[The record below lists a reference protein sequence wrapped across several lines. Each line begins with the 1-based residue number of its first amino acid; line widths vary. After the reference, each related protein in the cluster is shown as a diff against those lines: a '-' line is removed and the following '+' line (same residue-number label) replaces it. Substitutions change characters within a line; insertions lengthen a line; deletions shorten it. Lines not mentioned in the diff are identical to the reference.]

1 MKILSKKLLFIS
13 LLLGPGLIQKAFT
26 QEPVQLTVEAPKVVT
41 AGEVFRLAY
50 TINAKAE
57 SFNGPKIEGFLFNGP
72 MLSSSMSTQIINSQ
86 VTQSVRYTYNYTLQ
100 ATQEG
105 VFTIPGASSVV
116 NGKNYSCNPVKIEV
130 LKSGASGGQQAD
142 GQAGNSNDGLS
153 GEDLFVKVEVDRSN
167 VYKGEQIIAT
177 IRIYSR
183 VNLARF
189 GEIKMPDFAG
199 FWNQEI
205 PTPAQVNLERI
216 NYQGKLYNVGVL
228 RRSVLIPQQT
238 GKISIDPF
246 EIECMINAARKNQ
259 RSPFGDMFGDSF
271 FGSYETL
278 SKKISSP
285 RVEITVKPFP
295 PNPPAGFTGAV
306 GKYSVQA
313 GLDKNEVSTN
323 EAVTL
328 KVVVKG
334 SGNIKL
340 LELPP
345 FQFPA
350 DLELYDPKI
359 TDNIEPGNNGIMGS
373 KTFEYVIVPRH
384 AGDFE
389 IPAWTFSYFDP
400 AAGDYR
406 EFVHEAMKL
415 TVKKGVNDSE
425 ATIISTPG
433 KEDIRIIGQDIRFI
447 KTDNPALQK
456 IHQPFFGSMGFWL
469 SYLAIFLLF
478 ILMVGYIRNKF
489 KNESDIEGMRFRK
502 AIAVSRKQLAE
513 ARHYLNA
520 NQSDRFLEALLKS
533 LWGYIGNKF
542 NLNLSELNR
551 DSITDLLFSK
561 GVEQNTISGLI
572 ETIDSAEYLRYA
584 PGTGEGDFQHL
595 LQKAEEFI
603 VLIEKSYRR

>member
-1 MKILSKKLLFIS
+1 MKELSHKLLFIQ
-13 LLLGPGLIQKAFT
+13 LLFGLGLFQTVFT

-41 AGEVFRLAY
+41 SGEVFRLSY
-50 TINAKAE
+50 SINAKAE

-72 MLSSSMSTQIINSQ
+72 MLSTSMSTQIINGQ
-86 VTQSVRYTYNYTLQ
+86 VNQSASYTYNYTLQ

-105 VFTIPGASSVV
+105 VFTIPAASAVV
-116 NGKNYSCNPVKIEV
+116 KNKSYSCSPVRIEV
-130 LKSGASGGQQAD
+130 LKTGA
-142 GQAGNSNDGLS
+142 AGNQQGEGQSGTGNDGLS
-153 GEDLFVKVEVDRSN
+153 SDDLFVKVEVDRSS

-177 IRIYSR
+177 IRVYTR

-205 PTPAQVNLERI
+205 PTPAQVSLERL
-216 NYQGKLYNVGVL
+216 NYQGKLYNAGIL
-228 RRSVLIPQQT
+228 RRSVLVPQQT

-246 EIECMINAARKNQ
+246 EIECMINIPRKNQ

-278 SKKISSP
+278 TKKISSP
-285 RVEITVKPFP
+285 RVEINVKPFP
-295 PNPPAGFTGAV
+295 GNQPAGFTGAV
-306 GKYSVQA
+306 GKFSIQA
-313 GLDKNEVSTN
+313 GLDKHEVSTN
-323 EAVTL
+323 EAITL

-334 SGNIKL
+334 TGNIKL

-345 FQFPA
+345 FNFPA
-350 DLELYDPKI
+350 DLEIYDPKI
-359 TDNIEPGNNGIMGS
+359 TDNIDSGSNGITGS

-384 AGDFE
+384 AGNFD
-389 IPAWTFSYFDP
+389 IPAWTFAYFDP
-400 AAGDYR
+400 AAGAYR
-406 EFVHEAMKL
+406 EFTSEAMQLKV
-415 TVKKGVNDSE
+415 TKGANDSE
-425 ATIISTPG
+425 ATIISAPG

-447 KTDNPALQK
+447 KTGKSALRK
-456 IHQPFFGSMGFWL
+456 ISHPFFGSTGFWF

-478 ILMVGYIRNKF
+478 ILLASYLRNKF
-489 KNESDIEGMRFRK
+489 KNQGDIEGMRFRK
-502 AIAVSRKQLAE
+502 AIAVSRKQLAA
-513 ARHYLNA
+513 ARHHLAA
-520 NQSDRFLEALLKS
+520 NQSDRFLEALLKG

-551 DSITDLLFSK
+551 DNITDSLVSK
-561 GVEQNTISGLI
+561 GVEQETITGLI

-584 PGTGEGDFQHL
+584 PPAGDADFQAL